1 VSGPAA
7 SGGTCPAC
15 GAAIVPG
22 SRFCAQ
28 CGRRVDAGETVEAPV
43 AVDTL
48 PPKPD
53 VTTTEPHL
61 FGVTP
66 VLAAVVVGAAAI
78 AVGILLVALDEVIAG
93 AVVIVVGA
101 VLLLLL
107 AAGAPQLRRS
117 RSVVGARVSQAADVA
132 RARSD
137 ARRRLATL
145 RRERDELERERRDR
159 VALLGEAVYRSDA
172 GETERVRAEVER
184 LDAELSAKEEE
195 MTAIATETKQH
206 EEQARMQGRPTEM
219 VELPDSPSYPPPG
232 EADPPEPAIV
242 PEPYPPPDEGSP
254 PEPAR
259 VPEPEPP
266 TERS

>member
-1 VSGPAA
+1 VSEPAG
-7 SGGTCPAC
+7 SGACPAC

-28 CGRRVDAGETVEAPV
+28 CGRRLDADTSVHAPV
-43 AVDTL
+43 PFDEL

-101 VLLLLL
+101 VLLLFL
-107 AAGAPQLRRS
+107 AAGAPQPRRS
-117 RSVVGARVSQAADVA
+117 RSAVGARVSQATGVA
-132 RARSD
+132 RARAE
-137 ARRRLATL
+137 ARRRAATL
-145 RRERDELERERRDR
+145 RRERDELQRERREQ
-159 VALLGEAVYRSDA
+159 VARLGEAVYGGDA
-172 GETERVRAEVER
+172 GETERMRAEVGR

-195 MTAIATETKQH
+195 MAAIAAETRQH
-206 EEQARMQGRPTEM
+206 EERARMQGQPTEM
-219 VELPDSPSYPPPG
+219 VEVPDAPSYPPPG

-266 TERS
+266 TERA